1 MPGLSTLNVS
11 IPVYLTDCEALALA
25 QFVKRLGW
33 TEFRA
38 CAVDDDE
45 AESIRSA
52 VGQLQLVLAELGY
65 SPR

>member
-1 MPGLSTLNVS
+1 MMNLTLSVELA
-11 IPVYLTDCEALALA
+11 DFQALALA
-25 QFVKRLGW
+25 QLVKRLGW

-52 VGQLQLVLAELGY
+52 VHQLQRALGELGY